1 MSIHIEQW
9 WEDLIEEQQLAE
21 ELEKQGYSYK
31 EAMDLIRKH
40 GVNHVKWLLEGGRK

>member
-31 EAMDLIRKH
+31 AAMDLIRKH
-40 GVNHVKWLLEGGRK
+40 GVKHVYWLLEGARK